1 MEDQPKEET
10 KEEIK
15 EEVKPEEQKPSDN
28 PQEPQKDIKIEP
40 PQEKTQDID
49 STDEEK
55 ERKEKEERVKKEKE
69 EKERKE
75 KEEMEKKTFEKNMWN
90 KYEFLHK
97 RYKKKIECFE
107 NTIEI
112 FSRLL
117 SSLKD
122 HQKVINTIIS
132 KNYCLFPQGESTQSY
147 TINLIKKGLESEFN
161 QLQSNLELLKK
172 ILIDQFKKHKDEAKV
187 AEKDTYNQLL
197 KTLSRYTDSKTILE
211 KNKTKYHQ
219 SVKVAELA
227 LKNSKEIGRAHV

>member
-1 MEDQPKEET
+1 
-10 KEEIK
+10 
-15 EEVKPEEQKPSDN
+15 
-28 PQEPQKDIKIEP
+28 
-40 PQEKTQDID
+40 
-49 STDEEK
+49 
-55 ERKEKEERVKKEKE
+55 
-69 EKERKE
+69 
-75 KEEMEKKTFEKNMWN
+75 MWN

-187 AEKDTYNQLL
+187 AEKDT
-197 KTLSRYTDSKTILE
+197 
-211 KNKTKYHQ
+211 
-219 SVKVAELA
+219 
-227 LKNSKEIGRAHV
+227 SKE